1 VRAGPAVLLA
11 GGVAYSLGAAS
22 TKPFTQPA
30 NVLTGLAVV
39 AMAVVVLWRWPLRT
53 RSARSEHSEQ
63 TARPEHPYLLW
74 LVLLVAFT
82 AWELVNYGAHG
93 SRAAHPTFSSITE
106 AIDRYYVL
114 KALLFLIWLGFGWV
128 IVRRGTRAAGQPAR
142 PEASPQARP

>member
-1 VRAGPAVLLA
+1 MCIRDRAATPG
-11 GGVAYSLGAAS
+11 
-22 TKPFTQPA
+22 
-30 NVLTGLAVV
+30 
-39 AMAVVVLWRWPLRT
+39 
-53 RSARSEHSEQ
+53 
-63 TARPEHPYLLW
+63 HPYLLW